1 MCFVNKTLSCISL
14 EMIGG
19 GVSGERGVVMSVA
32 MTALTVERDL
42 WCFSDTSTEV
52 PPPPFYMQVGES
64 CLRGAYAVTGKK
76 R

>member
-1 MCFVNKTLSCISL
+1 
-14 EMIGG
+14 
-19 GVSGERGVVMSVA
+19 MSVA

-64 CLRGAYAVTGKK
+64 CLRGAYAVCVGKK